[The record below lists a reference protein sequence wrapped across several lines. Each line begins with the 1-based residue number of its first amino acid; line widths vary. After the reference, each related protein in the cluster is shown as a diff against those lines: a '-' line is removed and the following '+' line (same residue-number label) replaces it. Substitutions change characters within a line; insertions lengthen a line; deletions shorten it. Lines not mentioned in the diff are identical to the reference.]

1 MDHPINF
8 VRTPGSFTG
17 KAPTRYD
24 KPGAPRRRCRCGAV
38 ISPYTKGAWCDLCS
52 RTPDRKAHYTRAPK
66 EHVMEPATIK
76 ASAAAKQLGVTGKEL
91 KQLERDGRIEPHTRG
106 RGLFGHTFLADD
118 VDRLQRELEGGR
130 VVAEAARDL
139 DPVREPE
146 PEFQIDQVTPEPDDE
161 PEADEPLE
169 CCGQKNEGDD
179 CFGPGCARG
188 DEPDAEGMDEGPT
201 DAAES
206 FEAYARRRGMEFAEH
221 YGKHLMHVDLAR
233 EAAADF
239 RTNIELAQDYAR
251 NALRVQEELEKAGAR
266 VEGIFAPPPYA
277 VGFDLDRYD
286 DEGDPEIRAMYL
298 IRSALEGLDREA
310 QIRVVRWATA
320 KFGIDKP
327 LPKPQVLDLSSDA
340 AADAAHTSPV

>member
-17 KAPTRYD
+17 KAPQRYD
-24 KPGAPRRRCRCGAV
+24 KGGERRRCRCGTV
-38 ISPYTKGAWCDLCS
+38 ISPYTKGAWCTTCD
-52 RTPDRKAHYTRAPK
+52 RNPDRQAHYARAPK
-66 EHVMEPATIK
+66 EIPVEPSK
-76 ASAAAKQLGVTGKEL
+76 LKAKQAAERLGVTGKEL
-91 KQLERDGRIEPHTRG
+91 KQLERDGRIEAHERG
-106 RGLFGHTFLADD
+106 RGLFGSTYLEDD
-118 VDRLQRELEGGR
+118 VDKLKLELEGER
-130 VVAEAARDL
+130 AVAEAARDL
-139 DPVREPE
+139 PEPTRDPE
-146 PEFQIDQVTPEPDDE
+146 PEFQIDQVTPEPGAE
-161 PEADEPLE
+161 PKADEPLE
-169 CCGQKNEGDD
+169 CCGQKASPTDD

-188 DEPDAEGMDEGPT
+188 DEPDAEPT
-201 DAAES
+201 DTQES
-206 FEAYARRRGMEFAEH
+206 QEAYVRRRGMEFAEH
-221 YGKHLMHVDLAR
+221 YGKHLIHVDLAR

-298 IRSALEGLDREA
+298 IRSALEDLDREA